1 VTGPKRATRRSVRSE
16 LDDLRDDADADD
28 TDVTVTITSVDVPP
42 ANDGDDGDGPPADD
56 AVVTHA
62 RTSTDPDVPDFR
74 VDPDDVRGR
83 LADNP
88 PADTDAQAGYY
99 ADGHDPCG
107 AETVDGTP
115 CRRPSLTGVDRCE
128 VHLPED
134 GFADG

>member
-1 VTGPKRATRRSVRSE
+1 MTKPKRPTRRSVRSE
-16 LDDLRDDADADD
+16 LDDLREDADADD
-28 TDVTVTITSVDVPP
+28 TDVTVTITSVEVPP
-42 ANDGDDGDGPPADD
+42 ASDDEDDADGSPADD

-74 VDPDDVRGR
+74 VDPDDVRDR
-83 LADNP
+83 LADDP
-88 PADTDAQAGYY
+88 PRDPDDQAGYY

-115 CRRPSLTGVDRCE
+115 CRRPSLAGVDRCE

-134 GFADG
+134 GFA